1 MTKKQNKSPAKI
13 GAMAKDQQRAAN
25 PKTLMMV
32 GKKGEPD
39 SRAQS
44 KAVASP
50 TINAAVT
57 VFNFHPMTEGAN
69 ITDLVDELG
78 KQALTVR
85 DGCMDRPE
93 AMLVAQAH
101 ALDAIFTAMSHK
113 AAMNMSAGYLPAT
126 ETYLRMALKAQ
137 SQCRSTLEALSEI
150 KNPRAPTF
158 IKQQNVAQQQQVNN
172 GQGTTNGSRH
182 AHEQNINPSNEL
194 LEVNDGER
202 LDIGAEGQAGGADT
216 EMATLGAID
225 RAKNGSWKACK

>member
-1 MTKKQNKSPAKI
+1 MTKKLSKPPAKA
-13 GAMAKDQQRAAN
+13 GPMTKEQQRAAN
-25 PKTLMMV
+25 PNTLMMV
-32 GKKGEPD
+32 REDGEPD
-39 SRAQS
+39 SRAHS
-44 KAVASP
+44 KAIASP

-57 VFNFHPMTEGAN
+57 AFNFHPMKEGAN
-69 ITDLVDELG
+69 ISDLVDELG

-85 DGCMDRPE
+85 EGCMDRPE

-137 SQCRSTLEALSEI
+137 SQCRATLEALSEI

-172 GQGTTNGSRH
+172 GSSKPAP
-182 AHEQNINPSNEL
+182 AHEKDITPSNEL
-194 LEVNDGER
+194 LGVSHDER
-202 LDIGAEGQAGGADT
+202 MDSRTAGTTGRIDSD
-216 EMATLGAID
+216 MATVGAVNRTRD
-225 RAKNGSWKACK
+225 GSRKGD